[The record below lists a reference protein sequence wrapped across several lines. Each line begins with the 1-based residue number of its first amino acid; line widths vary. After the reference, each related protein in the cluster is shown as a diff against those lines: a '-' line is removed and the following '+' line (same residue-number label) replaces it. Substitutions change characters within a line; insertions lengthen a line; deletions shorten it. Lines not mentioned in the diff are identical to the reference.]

1 MKISDIAKR
10 LPDIELRELRKF
22 VYGVVKK
29 GKLATEGSRTNRT
42 YCLIKTPWFVMVK
55 FTGFERLKMHI

>member
-22 VYGVVKK
+22 VYGMVKK
-29 GKLATEGSRTNRT
+29 GKLATEGGRTNRT
-42 YCLIKTPWFVMVK
+42 YCLIKTVD
-55 FTGFERLKMHI
+55 